1 MDQATQVKYVETL
14 RRLHHTDAVL
24 LLPNAWDAGSAALF
38 AHCGFGAIATTSG
51 GVAWALGHQDGE
63 QVPLQDVLSVVRRIT
78 HTVALPVTVDFESG
92 YGTELAQVADAVRA
106 LIATGAVGVNL
117 EDGMPGHGPQRS
129 VRESAERI
137 RAARQAAAQAGIP
150 LVINA
155 RIDNWMH
162 AVDVPSAPLADAL
175 ARAAAYRAAGADCLY
190 PIGLGDKATIAAF
203 ARAAGMPVNVMAG
216 AGGMD
221 LAELHRIGVARV
233 STATRFA
240 TLALGAMR
248 QVAQQILLSGSFDAL
263 AGDFSYKDAQQLFE
277 AG

>member
-1 MDQATQVKYVETL
+1 MDQATQVKYAETL

>member
-1 MDQATQVKYVETL
+1 MDHAIQIKYAETL
-14 RRLHHTDAVL
+14 RRLHHTDSVL

-51 GVAWALGHQDGE
+51 GVAWALGYQDGE
-63 QVPLQDVLSVVRRIT
+63 QVPLQEVLSVVRCIT
-78 HTVALPVTVDFESG
+78 RTVALPVTVDFESG
-92 YGTELAQVADAVRA
+92 YGTGPAQVADAIRA
-106 LIATGAVGVNL
+106 LIATGAVGANL
-117 EDGMPGHGPQRS
+117 EDSMPGHGPQRS
-129 VRESAERI
+129 VQESAERI

-155 RIDNWMH
+155 RIDNWIH
-162 AVDVPSAPLADAL
+162 AVDAPSAPLADAL

-203 ARAAGMPVNVMAG
+203 VRAVGMPVNVMAG
-216 AGGMD
+216 AGAMD
-221 LAELHRIGVARV
+221 LAELHQIGVVRV

-248 QVAQQILLSGSFDAL
+248 QVAQQVLQSGGFDAL
-263 AGDFSYKDAQQLFE
+263 TGDFSYRDAQQLFR

>member
-1 MDQATQVKYVETL
+1 MDQATQVKYAETL

-240 TLALGAMR
+240 TLALGAIR

>member
-1 MDQATQVKYVETL
+1 MDQATQVKYAETL

-221 LAELHRIGVARV
+221 LA
-233 STATRFA
+233 
-240 TLALGAMR
+240 
-248 QVAQQILLSGSFDAL
+248 
-263 AGDFSYKDAQQLFE
+263 
-277 AG
+277 

>member
-1 MDQATQVKYVETL
+1 MDQVVQIKHAQTL
-14 RRLHHTDAVL
+14 RRLHHADDVL

-38 AHCGFGAIATTSG
+38 ADGGFGAIATTSG
-51 GVAWALGHQDGE
+51 GVAWALGYQDGE
-63 QVPLQDVLSVVRRIT
+63 QVPLQEVLSVVRRIT

-92 YGTELAQVADAVRA
+92 YGTGPEQVAQAVRA

-117 EDGMPGHGPQRS
+117 EDGMTGHGPQRG
-129 VRESAERI
+129 VQESAERI
-137 RAARQAAAQAGIP
+137 HAARQAAEQAGIA

-162 AVDVPSAPLADAL
+162 PVDSPSAPLADAL

-190 PIGLGDKATIAAF
+190 PIGLSEKATIATF
-203 ARAAGMPVNVMAG
+203 VREAGIPVNVMAG

-221 LAELHRIGVARV
+221 LAGLRQIGVARV

-240 TLALGAMR
+240 TLALGTLR
-248 QVAQQILLSGSFDAL
+248 QAAQELLRSGSFDAL
-263 AGDFSYKDAQQLFE
+263 AGDFSYRDAQQLFK

>member
-1 MDQATQVKYVETL
+1 MDQATQVKYAETL

-92 YGTELAQVADAVRA
+92 YGTEPAQVADAVRA

-221 LAELHRIGVARV
+221 LTELHRIGVARV